1 MIFANEV
8 NFKKLK
14 KLTFKTI
21 FIMFAQFILT
31 KKFKL

>member
-14 KLTFKTI
+14 KLTFKKMVPGSYFGEADMI
-21 FIMFAQFILT
+21 FN
-31 KKFKL
+31 